1 MRTILV
7 SGGSR
12 GIGRAVVKLAAKS
25 GYAVAFTYR
34 ASDGEAAELVAEL
47 AKEGCMA
54 SAYKA
59 DMADTAAL
67 KNVVEDVISRF
78 GGIYALVNNAAYSV
92 IAPLT
97 DMTDEEISRT
107 LSVNL
112 EGAINLT
119 KLVYPFMTT
128 SREGRIVNISSVW
141 GISGASCESVYSA
154 SKGGLIAFS
163 KAMAKELAPSSVT
176 VNCVC
181 PGVIDTDMNAHL
193 SADERKILEDEIPL
207 GRFGSA
213 DEVAEAVMFFV
224 DGASYVTGQTLCVD
238 GGFIV

>member
-34 ASDGEAAELVAEL
+34 ASDGDAAELVAEL
-47 AKEGCMA
+47 AKDGCMA

-59 DMADTAAL
+59 DMTDYDAL
-67 KNVVEDVISRF
+67 KSVVDDVSARF

-92 IAPLT
+92 ISPLT
-97 DMTDEEISRT
+97 DMSDEDISRT
-107 LSVNL
+107 VSVNL
-112 EGAINLT
+112 EGAIRLT
-119 KLVYPFMTT
+119 KLVYPYMT
-128 SREGRIVNISSVW
+128 SSLEGRIVNISSVW
-141 GISGASCESVYSA
+141 GVRGASCESVYSA
-154 SKGGLIAFS
+154 SKGGLIAFT
-163 KAMAKELAPSSVT
+163 KAMAKELAPSYVT

-181 PGVIDTDMNAHL
+181 PGVIDTDMNSHL
-193 SADERKILEDEIPL
+193 SADDRKALENEIPL
-207 GRFGSA
+207 GRFGQA
-213 DEVAEAVMFFV
+213 DEVAKAVMFFI
-224 DGASYVTGQTLCVD
+224 DGADYITGQTLCVD